1 PAALSLSASISQ
13 YFMGG
18 RCQSQ
23 LIAYNRALR
32 SSLLRNLGRDQ
43 ASFMIDAF
51 LRDAQAVFQH
61 ERDKLAAAQRRAV
74 GIALS
79 VLLAIA
85 AICMVV
91 WMVVT
96 LIRTSSSMPPKPVA
110 VESQAAQRSPNGSSK
125 SSVRTTPPDAIV
137 DQVSVGSSTSPLA
150 TSSPSDSENSF
161 DLKVGAT
168 VSLNRDCCPS
178 WFSCYHFGGMSP
190 YDFPRS

>member
-1 PAALSLSASISQ
+1 
-13 YFMGG
+13 
-18 RCQSQ
+18 
-23 LIAYNRALR
+23 
-32 SSLLRNLGRDQ
+32 
-43 ASFMIDAF
+43 
-51 LRDAQAVFQH
+51 
-61 ERDKLAAAQRRAV
+61 
-74 GIALS
+74 
-79 VLLAIA
+79 
-85 AICMVV
+85 MVV

-168 VSLNRDCCPS
+168 VRLNRDVAVQVGSRVITLAGGHRMTFLGREGRDAARIRYAGADYIVPFSAIRPATITIRQKLVKRSALKSEHPLMSTFVFRCCP
-178 WFSCYHFGGMSP
+178 
-190 YDFPRS
+190 